1 MTLVGLTGGIA
12 TGKSTV
18 AGILQSLGVPVV
30 DADQVAREV
39 VARGEPAL
47 EQIVDA
53 FGPSILLADGTL
65 DRAALR
71 KRIARDPDARRR
83 LEAITHPPIRQRIAE
98 RARELAE
105 RGHEH
110 VVVEAALLVET
121 GSFREYPI
129 LIVVTAS
136 PAVQVARLTA
146 RDGVTVRDAQ
156 RMLQTQLPLAD
167 KEAVATHVVRNDG
180 DRVALEARVR
190 EVWATIARSVQSFN
204 RP

>member
-18 AGILQSLGVPVV
+18 ARILQGMGVPVV

-39 VARGEPAL
+39 VVQGEPAL
-47 EQIVDA
+47 ADIVDA
-53 FGPSILLADGTL
+53 FGPSVLSPDGTL

-71 KRIARDPDARRR
+71 KRIVRDPGARRR
-83 LEAITHPPIRQRIAE
+83 LESITHPPIRARIAE
-98 RARELAE
+98 RARELAD

-136 PAVQVARLTA
+136 PEIQVTRLMA
-146 RDGVTVRDAQ
+146 RDGVSEREARAT
-156 RMLQTQLPLAD
+156 LQTQLPLAD

-180 DRVALEARVR
+180 DRASLEARVR
-190 EVWATIARSVQSFN
+190 EVWGAITR
-204 RP
+204 R